1 MTCCGKG
8 TNRNKTLFQ
17 NAVKCI
23 FYFGCLVI
31 LLHHYKLQTFS
42 HILLKERKKGGKNVV
57 NLVLLTKKPK
67 NAFNLP
73 HIVENNV
80 K

>member
-1 MTCCGKG
+1 MHF
-8 TNRNKTLFQ
+8 LFWMPCNITTSLQ
-17 NAVKCI
+17 VTDI
-23 FYFGCLVI
+23 FTHFTQR
-31 LLHHYKLQTFS
+31 K
-42 HILLKERKKGGKNVV
+42 KKGGKNVV
-57 NLVLLTKKPK
+57 NLVLLTKKAK